1 MATSASWQPPPE
13 VIARGN
19 AARVWETQGSVIDP
33 ALMDPANPGH
43 IRAGAIVGMRPSPA
57 VVAFRDWVVR
67 NFPGFSSGGLG
78 RSQAR
83 SESTTR
89 RMDARGQYHRDV
101 HEEARAVDFM
111 LPAPLYGGAEGEA
124 LANWLLANAEAIGV
138 QGIVW
143 NRASWYPSRGN
154 GGPRFQGGYAGE
166 SEHRDHVHAELSEG
180 AAARTPEL
188 MRAVLDSLPRTLPVS
203 GSSGSSGGGWGTFL
217 AALAGAGAGYAGYRW
232 ARRRRG

>member
-43 IRAGAIVGMRPSPA
+43 IRAGAVVQMRPTPA

-83 SESTTR
+83 SESTAR
-89 RMDARGQYHRDV
+89 RADANGNYHRDV
-101 HEEARAVDFM
+101 HEEARAIDFM
-111 LPAPLYGGAEGEA
+111 VRDIASAEGEA

-143 NRASWYPSRGN
+143 NRASWYPTRTPRTA
-154 GGPRFQGGYAGE
+154 PRFQSGYTGE

-188 MRAVLDSLPRTLPVS
+188 MRAVLDSLPRSLPAE
-203 GSSGSSGGGWGTFL
+203 SSSSVGGWLALAL
-217 AALAGAGAGYAGYRW
+217 AAGGAYAGYRW
-232 ARRRRG
+232 QKGRRR